1 MALSNPMVSRW
12 RILTKSILKYDR
24 RFLKGCSIESE
35 RDEDQMEQDLENK
48 VDLELTPNRTP
59 E

>member
-1 MALSNPMVSRW
+1 MALSNPMVSKW
-12 RILTKSILKYDR
+12 RILTKLILKYDR